1 MSTIKQYIDQKANG
15 DIKIRRRLES
25 NFVEAGVSVTATN
38 MTESYKKT
46 IDDILTKMKLKRAPL
61 QGRVPTKYEAA
72 LGEHDRKVLAGVDP
86 LDGQKLEKV
95 FISDER
101 EAMYNPRTHIVW
113 PLPVSS
119 AEQVAAV

>member
-1 MSTIKQYIDQKANG
+1 MSTIKQYIELKANG

-25 NFVEAGVSVTATN
+25 NFIEAGVSVTSTN
-38 MTESYKKT
+38 ITQSYKKT
-46 IDDILTKMKLKRAPL
+46 IDDILAKMKLKRAPL
-61 QGRVPTKYEAA
+61 QGRVPTKYEAT

-95 FISDER
+95 FINDER

-113 PLPVSS
+113 PLPVSNVVS
-119 AEQVAAV
+119 TKSI

>member
-1 MSTIKQYIDQKANG
+1 MSTIKQYIELKANG

-25 NFVEAGVSVTATN
+25 NFIEAGVSVTATN
-38 MTESYKKT
+38 ITQSYKKT
-46 IDDILTKMKLKRAPL
+46 IDDILAKMKLKRAPL
-61 QGRVPTKYEAA
+61 QGRVPTKYEAT

-95 FISDER
+95 FINDER

-113 PLPVSS
+113 PLPVSN
-119 AEQVAAV
+119 VASTKSI